1 MPWWKHLYCVLG
13 KCTECGDSAGQCL
26 TWLIWNGLCVSGD
39 LAGAPSALCRS
50 IFFFFFFNILCL
62 VQSALFQGKVLVLQS
77 HFLTAPWAGVAAQG
91 LGERWPEA
99 WLQLPQTC
107 CLLLRE
113 CNFLSD
119 HVCTHLTALHE
130 VANIYHF
137 PEKMHC
143 RQVWLSKRRKH
154 PKPGAPGCIPALWY
168 TAAGK
173 LQAWSRQRVEV
184 TRGNPSAQ
192 SRAQSK
198 EKLFGQ
204 CALAQGSWH
213 QHSYADL
220 YTAAIGALNVHIY

>member
-1 MPWWKHLYCVLG
+1 METLRGHRVH
-13 KCTECGDSAGQCL
+13 SA
-26 TWLIWNGLCVSGD
+26 
-39 LAGAPSALCRS
+39 AP
-50 IFFFFFFNILCL
+50 FFFSSFLISCVWCNLLCFKVKCLFFRATSWRHRELE
-62 VQSALFQGKVLVLQS
+62 LQ
-77 HFLTAPWAGVAAQG
+77 PRG

-213 QHSYADL
+213 QHRYADL
-220 YTAAIGALNVHIY
+220 HPAVIGALNVHIY